1 MERFSSGN
9 TNCTF
14 TRVNPSTR
22 RRDEIK
28 KFADISSGWIYVSR
42 TMEIL
47 SPRRR
52 TTVRVGNVGRPLER
66 SRGRELA
73 ETSPSGLFPQGCK
86 RRWQNPRLFPLLA
99 YLRVIVSRNSFD
111 SVYVCSTY
119 ANFGWVF
126 MRIRGSVLVNI
137 AILVKNKIV
146 KLKDLE
152 TIDVNF
158 SLFVFFFFF
167 DETFIIWKIN
177 WRRWR
182 QFIKCNIVFKI
193 NNTVD

>member
-137 AILVKNKIV
+137 AILEMKNKIV
-146 KLKDLE
+146 ELKDLE
-152 TIDVNF
+152 TIDMNF
-158 SLFVFFFFF
+158 SLFFFFFF
-167 DETFIIWKIN
+167 FW
-177 WRRWR
+177 
-182 QFIKCNIVFKI
+182 NIHYLE
-193 NNTVD
+193 N